1 VILLTVFRVGV
12 LRRLVGKP
20 QLKGH
25 DWSAGHQWLLRPFE
39 CPAPTEPASSAS
51 RLFAVSGALTCG
63 DQPEASRALY
73 TASKHLKAKMMARKL
88 EKNRK
93 IYSEF
98 LDRSSG
104 YSRLKRS
111 SDQSN
116 IGAH

>member
-1 VILLTVFRVGV
+1 
-12 LRRLVGKP
+12 
-20 QLKGH
+20 
-25 DWSAGHQWLLRPFE
+25 
-39 CPAPTEPASSAS
+39 
-51 RLFAVSGALTCG
+51 
-63 DQPEASRALY
+63 
-73 TASKHLKAKMMARKL
+73 MMARKL

-104 YSRLKRS
+104 YSQLKRS